1 MIVSREEVMARFYK
15 VGSTAAAIG
24 AIHILTLL
32 LAWYVQ
38 TDAGSITELAGYVFP
53 ESLMLSLI
61 GGLMAGIGLLLGHV
75 LKRLKS
81 IKYSIGA
88 LTVIGGLMAISSP
101 IYAYLQRIL
110 AFGIKGYPTIGFF
123 AAIFTGVIQLG
134 VGSLALLTPIKE
146 EVVPVTQPPAPAPI
160 PTVTPAP
167 AQPPIPRAPT
177 GRGRGATTRIL
188 PAPDLEEAVCS
199 ICYEPIPAGEAMR
212 CMNCDA
218 VFHRGCIEAWLS
230 LNGTC
235 PICKAVVVG

>member
-15 VGSTAAAIG
+15 IGSTATAIG

-32 LAWYVQ
+32 LAWYVE
-38 TDAGSITELAGYVFP
+38 TDAGSITEIAGYNLAFP
-53 ESLMLSLI
+53 ETLILSLV
-61 GGLMAGIGLLLGHV
+61 GGLMAGIGLLMGHV
-75 LKRLKS
+75 LKKLRS
-81 IKYSIGA
+81 IKYAIGC

-101 IYAYLQRIL
+101 IYAYLGQVSAL
-110 AFGIKGYPTIGFF
+110 KIKGYPTIGFF
-123 AAIFTGVIQLG
+123 AAILTGIVQLG

-146 EVVPVTQPPAPAPI
+146 EVMPVAQAPTPTPVPAV
-160 PTVTPAP
+160 AP
-167 AQPPIPRAPT
+167 AQPPAPRAPAGT
-177 GRGRGATTRIL
+177 GRRVTTRIL

-199 ICYEPIPAGEAMR
+199 ICYEPIPVGEAMR
-212 CMNCDA
+212 CANCDA

>member
-1 MIVSREEVMARFYK
+1 VIVSQEEVMARFYK

-38 TDAGSITELAGYVFP
+38 TDTGSITELAGYVFP

-81 IKYSIGA
+81 IKYSIGV
-88 LTVIGGLMAISSP
+88 LTVIGGLMAITSP
-101 IYAYLQRIL
+101 IYAYLERIL
-110 AFGIKGYPTIGFF
+110 ALGIKGYPTIGFF
-123 AAIFTGVIQLG
+123 TAIFTGIIQLG

-146 EVVPVTQPPAPAPI
+146 EVVPITQAPTPAPI
-160 PTVTPAP
+160 PTVTPTT
-167 AQPPIPRAPT
+167 AQPPIARTPT
-177 GRGRGATTRIL
+177 ERGRGATTRIL

-199 ICYEPIPAGEAMR
+199 ICYEPIPVGEAMR

>member
-1 MIVSREEVMARFYK
+1 VIVSREEVMARFYK

-53 ESLMLSLI
+53 ESLILSLI

-101 IYAYLQRIL
+101 IYAYLQRIQAL
-110 AFGIKGYPTIGFF
+110 GIKGYPTIGFF
-123 AAIFTGVIQLG
+123 AAILTGVIQLG

-146 EVVPVTQPPAPAPI
+146 EVVPVTQAPAPAP
-160 PTVTPAP
+160 PPAVTPAP
-167 AQPPIPRAPT
+167 AQPPVPRAPT